1 MAASALSLDE
11 IRVLH
16 RSQNSETV
24 EVSLLEAINAFV
36 CEHYPRHQTHFT
48 KIPDSFIYEKNRK
61 KAIQG
66 FPSLA
71 KKFKTDK
78 NWLDNVSGN
87 EAEEKVFS
95 YLERCFSNRPSLLLH
110 SLKFNELFKVLKE
123 TAREKLK
130 IEEKD
135 KPYPE
140 LLKEEKELAEIY
152 GVDLSMEKDKTKN
165 YVNEL
170 FVTKSSMNVEEILN
184 KMKTVK
190 NPDKNPEIETNIKK
204 MLKTHGNEMLK
215 EDLVNFIMRYRLNI
229 DLNRNSEFDF
239 WLVDKE
245 ACKVFHCEVKAVNME
260 GEASGLE
267 KAIKLGRKQLREG
280 DDQFKILR
288 KTAQLSPEWQK
299 VNILCLPMIPSI
311 EEVKKGI
318 EKDEV
323 KKNLESMNL
332 LTGQELEGN
341 LFQFPLKS
349 VDSLSEKDAQYSGI
363 LGICVGSR
371 FLSVDNQVYFI
382 ST

>member
-1 MAASALSLDE
+1 MAASPIEPGALSLDE
-11 IRVLH
+11 ICVLH

-24 EVSLLEAINAFV
+24 EVSLLEAINTFV

-170 FVTKSSMNVEEILN
+170 FVTKSDIL
-184 KMKTVK
+184 
-190 NPDKNPEIETNIKK
+190 
-204 MLKTHGNEMLK
+204 
-215 EDLVNFIMRYRLNI
+215 
-229 DLNRNSEFDF
+229 
-239 WLVDKE
+239 
-245 ACKVFHCEVKAVNME
+245 
-260 GEASGLE
+260 
-267 KAIKLGRKQLREG
+267 
-280 DDQFKILR
+280 
-288 KTAQLSPEWQK
+288 
-299 VNILCLPMIPSI
+299 
-311 EEVKKGI
+311 
-318 EKDEV
+318 
-323 KKNLESMNL
+323 
-332 LTGQELEGN
+332 
-341 LFQFPLKS
+341 
-349 VDSLSEKDAQYSGI
+349 
-363 LGICVGSR
+363 
-371 FLSVDNQVYFI
+371 
-382 ST
+382 